1 MANGGIYFIVEKP
14 ENESATG
21 ISKFDDLV
29 IENCRVET
37 TNRWGIAAAYTYAW
51 SQFTSAKISDEI
63 AEKYG
68 STNVVIQNNYIK
80 GCRWRCHH
88 NHVCGQ
94 TTGSVQCC

>member
-1 MANGGIYFIVEKP
+1 M
-14 ENESATG
+14 
-21 ISKFDDLV
+21 

-80 GCRWRCHH
+80 GA
-88 NHVCGQ
+88 G
-94 TTGSVQCC
+94 G

>member
-1 MANGGIYFIVEKP
+1 M
-14 ENESATG
+14 
-21 ISKFDDLV
+21 

-80 GCRWRCHH
+80 GAGGDAITTMYA
-88 NHVCGQ
+88 GQ